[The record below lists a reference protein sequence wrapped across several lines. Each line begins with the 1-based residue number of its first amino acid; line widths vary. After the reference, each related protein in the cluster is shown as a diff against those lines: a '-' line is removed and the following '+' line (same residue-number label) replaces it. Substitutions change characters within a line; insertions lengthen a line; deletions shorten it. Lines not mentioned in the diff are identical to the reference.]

1 MRAIPQD
8 AMTIVLFILLNRL
21 YYINKKLDTFS
32 LLLTLAK
39 NMILNMAFGV
49 KWDARK
55 LKYLQTQNLAQ
66 KNMIK
71 VTLTLTRGKTVGG
84 D

>member
-1 MRAIPQD
+1 
-8 AMTIVLFILLNRL
+8 
-21 YYINKKLDTFS
+21 
-32 LLLTLAK
+32 
-39 NMILNMAFGV
+39 MAFGV